1 MVGTSLRR
9 RCGHLLLTVL
19 AGTLFVGSAAAHG
32 GSLGAGGRESIEVPT
47 WLFLLTGGGAVGA
60 SFLLSS
66 FVTDRLFVREL
77 HGWSRD
83 AVVPG
88 RRLLVALGKIA
99 GLVGLAAVL
108 GIGFLGPD
116 AALANLGL
124 LLVWVGWWAGFTMT
138 TYLVGNTWPV
148 LDPFRTLASVLPTLD
163 RDYPERLGAWPGVV
177 GLLALIWLEVV
188 SPLAD
193 DPGLLATTIVGYGVV
208 TLAGS
213 VVFGPDRWFTTVD
226 PVARV
231 FRYYGRVAPL
241 TRDDETGRLRL
252 RLPGSALTDARLVD
266 GLDEVGFVVALVW
279 VTTYDGLVATPLWAD
294 FARSVVAFGVPPAIL
309 YPAVLIAGYLV
320 FLGAYWLA
328 ARGARRLAD
337 SYVST
342 AVLAQRFAPPL
353 LAIAAGYHLAHYL
366 EYFLSL
372 APAALAVAPTPLTGP
387 ATGEVP
393 IGVIPGWFGALNLT
407 FVLLGHLLAI
417 WVAHAAA
424 FDRFPGRLQA
434 IRSQYTFTLVM
445 VGYTMTS
452 LWIVSQP
459 TVTPPFL

>member
-1 MVGTSLRR
+1 MMGPSLRR
-9 RCGHLLLTVL
+9 HCGRLLVPVL
-19 AGTLFVGSAAAHG
+19 AGTLLVGTAAAHG
-32 GSLGAGGRESIEVPT
+32 GSLGASGRDSITIPT

-60 SFLLSS
+60 SFLLAS
-66 FVTDRLFVREL
+66 FVTDRLFIREF
-77 HGWSRD
+77 HGWGRD
-83 AVVPG
+83 TIVPG
-88 RRLLVALGKIA
+88 RRPLVLLARLVGI
-99 GLVGLAAVL
+99 VGLAAVV
-108 GIGFLGPD
+108 GIGVLGPG

-124 LLVWVGWWAGFTMT
+124 LIVWVGWWAGFTMT
-138 TYLVGNTWPV
+138 TYLGGNTWPI
-148 LDPFRTLASVLPTLD
+148 LNPFRTISSALPSLD
-163 RDYPERLGAWPGVV
+163 RAYPDGLGAWPSVV
-177 GLLALIWLEVV
+177 GLLGLIWLEVV

-193 DPGLLATTIVGYGVV
+193 DPGLLATTVVGYTAV
-208 TLAGS
+208 TVAGA
-213 VVFGPDRWFTTVD
+213 VVFGPDQWFTNVD

-266 GLDEVGFVVALVW
+266 GLDEVAFVVALVW
-279 VTTYDGLVATPLWAD
+279 VTTYDGLVATPLWRG
-294 FARSVVAFGVPPAIL
+294 FATWIVGVGIPPVVL
-309 YPAVLIAGYLV
+309 YPAALVAGYLA
-320 FLGAYWLA
+320 FFGAYWLA

-342 AVLAQRFAPPL
+342 RVLAQRFAPPL

-366 EYFLSL
+366 EYFISL
-372 APAALAVAPTPLTGP
+372 APAALAVAPTPLSGP

-393 IGVIPGWFGALNLT
+393 LAVIPVWFGALNLT

-445 VGYTMTS
+445 ICYTMTS

-459 TVTPPFL
+459 SVTPPFL